1 MQKLHIFNKTYPLLQ
16 LGTLRT
22 ASFKTTALSAS
33 SILWQG
39 LVFCF
44 ILFLGSGDLAA
55 QQRTKIILQASEKS
69 RTMVKQDIT
78 YLRKPVFRQDNAILT
93 CDSAVFYSAKNYF
106 EAYKNVHINQADTI
120 NIYSDLLT
128 YDGNAKL
135 AHLTSNVRLQDR
147 TSTLTTNI
155 LDYSMGPKVGTYI
168 DGGKIVNKEATITSK
183 NGYYFAN
190 TRDAYF
196 RYNVLVVTEQSTIKS
211 DTLRYN
217 TLTNWSYFYGPTNI
231 KEKDGG
237 NLYTENGAYNT
248 KTRYA
253 YFGKKN
259 LYTSGSRSLKGD
271 SLYYDGIA
279 GYGKAVRNI
288 VFRDTVDKMV
298 MHGQLGFYYKKDQ
311 RTLVTKNAY
320 AGLGTTDSIVVND
333 PKNAKDLKTGKVL
346 TKTAADKE
354 LKEVKDTAAA
364 KATPN
369 ITTVTKAVNA
379 GKEITKTAVVKDTN
393 ETKDTLAAKTAKDI
407 TKVTK
412 NTKEVKVVKEVKIPD
427 SLWLGADTLET
438 QMVLRKTLKLLTGP
452 VIKKDNEL
460 GEEERDASTTLG
472 KKTGAPGNN
481 PAGKGAGPAK
491 KPGAGGKDD
500 KNPAKDGKKKPK
512 GAKDDLLSTEA
523 KDSISSVILPPWAD
537 KSVKRPDN
545 FTLLSEPDK
554 KAIALGDGLKIPA
567 PLKTDSLK
575 AKADTLKSKPDSL
588 KSAANSKQT
597 IKTGVNTGKKI
608 SAKDSL
614 HTKPIDTVLTRIIKA
629 YHHVKVFKTNMQAKA
644 DSLFYTSAD
653 STLRWYS
660 NPIMWAQGSQLTGD
674 TIYLQLRNKKI
685 NSVQVIKNAF
695 AVNVDADSA
704 KFNQIKGKLI
714 TGFFKDGKL
723 STMYV
728 DGNSETV
735 YFTKTDD
742 GKKYDKMNQTISSR
756 IKILFKNSDISE
768 VVPIKNVEGQSKPVA
783 EIKEDV
789 ILTGFIWKPELR
801 PRSKRDITNPR
812 PVFIAKKGTGKAVA
826 KGKIGAKP
834 VTAKKPD
841 ATTKPAA
848 GKGVNIPGGLLNSLP
863 GIKQLPNSKQLLN
876 TIDSL
881 SKKIPAS
888 VIDSAVKAAPGI
900 LQKVDS
906 VTQQPVIL
914 KKQ

>member
-1 MQKLHIFNKTYPLLQ
+1 MQKLHIFNNPIPQLKALKETTFKTIASQLPAAFWQLLTCALFLI
-16 LGTLRT
+16 LGT
-22 ASFKTTALSAS
+22 
-33 SILWQG
+33 
-39 LVFCF
+39 VNV
-44 ILFLGSGDLAA
+44 AA
-55 QQRTKIILQASEKS
+55 QQKTKIILQGSEKS

-78 YLRKPVFRQDNAILT
+78 YLRKPIFRQDNAILT

-106 EAYKNVHINQADTI
+106 EAFSNVHINQADTI
-120 NIYSDLLT
+120 NIYSDFLT

-168 DGGKIVNKEATITSK
+168 EGGKILNKEATITSK

-288 VFRDTVDKMV
+288 VFRDTVDKMI

-320 AGLGTTDSIVVND
+320 AGLGTNDSIAVTD
-333 PKNAKDLKTGKVL
+333 PKG
-346 TKTAADKE
+346 
-354 LKEVKDTAAA
+354 
-364 KATPN
+364 AT
-369 ITTVTKAVNA
+369 
-379 GKEITKTAVVKDTN
+379 VV
-393 ETKDTLAAKTAKDI
+393 
-407 TKVTK
+407 K
-412 NTKEVKVVKEVKIPD
+412 NTKEKGAAKMVKDSLGAKGTKLNDTTAVKNGKEIQAGKQIQIVKEIPVVKEVKGVKNVKDTTQAKAAKVTPIKKEVKVPD

-438 QMVLRKTLKLLTGP
+438 QMVLQKSLKLLKGP

-460 GEEERDASTTLG
+460 GEEERDATTSLG
-472 KKTGAPGNN
+472 KKSGATNA
-481 PAGKGAGPAK
+481 AGRAAAPPSK
-491 KPGAGGKDD
+491 KPGAPANDDKKAGKDKGKKKGKDD
-500 KNPAKDGKKKPK
+500 KDKS
-512 GAKDDLLSTEA
+512 LSPPTET
-523 KDSISSVILPPWAD
+523 KDSISGIILPPWAD
-537 KSVKRPDN
+537 KSVKQADNIPPLFAPDQK
-545 FTLLSEPDK
+545 TAVKSD
-554 KAIALGDGLKIPA
+554 ILKIQPTQKA
-567 PLKTDSLK
+567 DPLKLKSDSLK
-575 AKADTLKSKPDSL
+575 GKPDSLKSDSLKSKPDSL
-588 KSAANSKQT
+588 KSAANSKT
-597 IKTGVNTGKKI
+597 TVKPGVKAGKKVGV
-608 SAKDSL
+608 KDSL
-614 HTKPIDTVLTRIIKA
+614 PVNPSDTLLTRIIKA
-629 YHHVKVFKTNMQAKA
+629 YHHVRVFKSNMQARA

-685 NSVQVIKNAF
+685 NSVQVIKNSF
-695 AVNVDADSA
+695 TVNVDADSA
-704 KFNQIKGKLI
+704 KFNQVKGKLI

-768 VVPIKNVEGQSKPVA
+768 VVPIKNVEGVTKPVA
-783 EIKEDV
+783 EVKEDV

-801 PRSKRDITNPR
+801 PRSKKDITNPR
-812 PVFIAKKGTGKAVA
+812 PIFSAKKATGKTVV
-826 KGKIGAKP
+826 KGKAGAKP
-834 VTAKKPD
+834 
-841 ATTKPAA
+841 TTGAKPAA
-848 GKGVNIPGGLLNSLP
+848 TNGINIPGGLLNRLP
-863 GIKQLPNSKQLLN
+863 GTKQLPNAKQLLN
-876 TIDSL
+876 KVDSL
-881 SKKIPAS
+881 SKKIPAP
-888 VIDSAVKAAPGI
+888 VIDSALKAAPGI

-906 VTQQPVIL
+906 ITQQPVIL